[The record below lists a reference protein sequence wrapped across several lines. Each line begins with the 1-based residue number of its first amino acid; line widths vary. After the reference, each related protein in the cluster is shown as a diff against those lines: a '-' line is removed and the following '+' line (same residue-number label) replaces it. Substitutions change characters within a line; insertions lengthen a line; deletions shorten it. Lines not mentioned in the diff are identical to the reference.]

1 MFNSISGFLGFI
13 AGVGLTI
20 GLLLSPHLIPGGL
33 GYGKGL
39 FFSPVQTILL
49 LLVYG
54 IILAAT
60 LFFAG
65 KLFNGAAGWK
75 EPKVISGTVLIAFI
89 ANALYVSLVELFA
102 WDEAKYNSE
111 LAGSAIYRIGHEQ
124 GLRNIAVALG
134 NAPKGAA
141 VIAALQSRAEHPSGM
156 VREHVVWALAQ
167 HAIPNDLASAVGLP
181 SQMASSSINK

>member
-102 WDEAKYNSE
+102 LKSGMRA
-111 LAGSAIYRIGHEQ
+111 L
-124 GLRNIAVALG
+124 IAVAGVPVIYGNLSAVLG
-134 NAPKGAA
+134 KTSIKDAMLSLFAG
-141 VIAALQSRAEHPSGM
+141 
-156 VREHVVWALAQ
+156 ALATMG
-167 HAIPNDLASAVGLP
+167 AGFIIVSLIKSW
-181 SQMASSSINK
+181 